1 MPRSTG
7 AFRRLRESVRS
18 RSSRQKPARILC
30 VGGVNL
36 DEAIRLE
43 SQLEPGEGVIGAS
56 LGLRPGGG
64 AAIAAAAFAQAGYEV
79 TVAGVVGDD
88 AHGAMLRE
96 VLAGRGIDVSALE
109 TKPGPTT
116 RVLVLIDPLGE
127 RTLIA
132 VGGYRAIELEGQGLL
147 GGHYDAVLTKLH
159 APIVPKIVAAHWA
172 KGALT
177 VAVLTRHGRAP
188 LAARVLI
195 ASEHDLAE
203 RERDDPLALGR
214 TLCGASLEWVV
225 VTRGAN
231 GAEAFGVDGTV
242 HRVAAPSTEV
252 VDTTGA
258 GDVFAAGLIDGLLRT
273 GDIEEALA
281 RGAAWA
287 GKQVAAEGSLP
298 PDTLAVPPL

>member
-1 MPRSTG
+1 MARSTG
-7 AFRRLRESVRS
+7 PFRRLRESVRS
-18 RSSRQKPARILC
+18 RSSRARPSRILC
-30 VGGVNL
+30 VGGINL

-43 SQLEPGEGVIGAS
+43 SPLQAGEGVVGAS

-64 AAIAAAAFAQAGYEV
+64 AAIAAAALAQAGCRV

-96 VLAGRGIDVSALE
+96 VLAARGIDVSAIE

-116 RVLVLIDPLGE
+116 RVLVLIDPSGE
-127 RTLIA
+127 RTIIA
-132 VGGYRAIELEGQGLL
+132 VGGYRATELEGAGLL
-147 GGHYDAVLTKLH
+147 GGDYDAVLTKLH

-177 VAVLTRHGRAP
+177 VAVLARHGRAP

-195 ASEHDLAE
+195 ASEHDLE
-203 RERDDPLALGR
+203 GRERDDPLTLGR
-214 TLCGASLEWVV
+214 TLCGAALEWVV

-231 GAEAFGVDGTV
+231 GAEAFGIDGSR
-242 HRVAAPSTEV
+242 HRVPAVAAQV

-258 GDVFAAGLIDGLLRT
+258 GDVFAAGLTEGLLRT
-273 GDIEEALA
+273 GDIDKALA
-281 RGAAWA
+281 RGAEWA
-287 GKQVAAEGSLP
+287 AKHVATEGSLP
-298 PDTLAVPPL
+298 PENLALPPP

>member
-7 AFRRLRESVRS
+7 PFRRLRESVRS
-18 RSSRQKPARILC
+18 RSSRARPARILC

-36 DEAIRLE
+36 DEAIRLDGP
-43 SQLEPGEGVIGAS
+43 LEPGEGTVGAS

-64 AAIAAAAFAQAGYEV
+64 AAIAGAALAQAGYRV

-109 TKPGPTT
+109 TRPGPTT
-116 RVLVLIDPLGE
+116 RVLVLIDPAGE

-147 GGHYDAVLTKLH
+147 GGDYDAVLTKLH

-177 VAVLTRHGRAP
+177 VAVLARHGRAP

-195 ASEHDLAE
+195 ASEHDLE
-203 RERDDPLALGR
+203 GRECDDPLTLGR
-214 TLCGASLEWVV
+214 TICGAALEWVV

-231 GAEAFGVDGTV
+231 GAEAFGADGSF
-242 HRVAAPSTEV
+242 HQVAAPSARV

-273 GDIEEALA
+273 DDIKQALA
-281 RGAAWA
+281 RGAEWA
-287 GKQVAAEGSLP
+287 GKQVATEGSLP
-298 PDTLAVPPL
+298 PDNLALPAP